1 MNLKIANRLLAY
13 RRAHGYSQ
21 EDLAEK
27 IGVSRQAVSK
37 WERAEAAPDTDNLIA
52 LAALYGV
59 LIDELING
67 EGEPQVKSEQAE
79 DKSTAETAEEN
90 TTDSAHNHDD
100 VGINFEDG
108 GDQVHIGLDG
118 IHIVEKNGDEVHID
132 AHGVHVSD
140 ADDGDNINI
149 QGHIE
154 LEFGSKL
161 FPITAILCTIAYLIV
176 GFCLPRGWE
185 CGWVLYMLV
194 PVVPTLVTAI
204 VKRKPTEFLYPV
216 FVTGLYLTAG
226 MLFGRWHP
234 EWIMFLTIPVYYII
248 ADYVE
253 KRHKKE

>member
-13 RRAHGYSQ
+13 RRAYGYSQ

-67 EGEPQVKSEQAE
+67 EGEPRIKSEQA
-79 DKSTAETAEEN
+79 DDQSAPETPEEN
-90 TTDSAHNHDD
+90 NGTTDPTHDYDD
-100 VGINFEDG
+100 VGINYQDG
-108 GDQVHIGLDG
+108 GD
-118 IHIVEKNGDEVHID
+118 KVHID
-132 AHGVHVSD
+132 AHGVHISD
-140 ADDGDNINI
+140 ADDDHDNINI

-154 LEFGSKL
+154 LELDSKL
-161 FPITAILCTIAYLIV
+161 FPITAILCTIAYLVV

-204 VKRKPTEFLYPV
+204 VKRKPTEFLFPV
-216 FVTGLYLTAG
+216 FVTGLYLAAG
-226 MLFGRWHP
+226 MVFGRWHP
-234 EWIMFLTIPVYYII
+234 EWIMFLTIPIYYII
-248 ADYVE
+248 ADYAE